1 MKKQVFVLFAALFLT
16 LGSAFAQGQ
25 QRMTVDE
32 RVAMAMD
39 KIEAGLKPSEAVRSG
54 AKTVLVEFYTNQQKA
69 MEEMRASGSMDRDKM
84 MEVRKK
90 LSDERD
96 AKLKNIFSAEQMT
109 KWTNEIEPSLRP
121 QRKTDEKAK
130 Q

>member
-1 MKKQVFVLFAALFLT
+1 MKKQVLVLFAALFLT
-16 LGSAFAQGQ
+16 LGSAFAQQ

-32 RVAMAMD
+32 RVAMAME
-39 KIEAGLKPSEAVRSG
+39 KIEASLKPSEAVRSG
-54 AKTVLVEFYTNQQKA
+54 VKTVLVEFYTNQQKA

-90 LSDERD
+90 LTDERD

>member
-39 KIEAGLKPSEAVRSG
+39 KIEASLKPSEAVRSG

>member
-16 LGSAFAQGQ
+16 LGSALAQG

-32 RVAMAMD
+32 RVALAMD
-39 KIEAGLKPSEAVRSG
+39 KIEASLKPSEAVRSG

-69 MEEMRASGSMDRDKM
+69 MEEMRASGNMDREKM
-84 MEVRKK
+84 MELRKK
-90 LSDERD
+90 LAEDRD

-109 KWTNEIEPSLRP
+109 KWTNEIEPGLRP
-121 QRKTDEKAK
+121 QRAGGEKEK

>member
-1 MKKQVFVLFAALFLT
+1 MKKQLVVLVAALFIT
-16 LGSAFAQGQ
+16 IGAFAQGQ

-32 RVAMAMD
+32 WVALAMD

-54 AKTVLVEFYTNQQKA
+54 AKTILIDFYTSQQKA
-69 MEEMRASGSMDRDKM
+69 MEEMRASGNMDREKM
-84 MEVRKK
+84 METRKK

-96 AKLKNIFSAEQMT
+96 VKLKAIFTPEQMT
-109 KWTNEIEPSLRP
+109 KWTSEVEPSLRP
-121 QRKTDEKAK
+121 QRQGGEKEK

>member
-1 MKKQVFVLFAALFLT
+1 MKKQLIVLFAALFLS
-16 LGSAFAQGQ
+16 LGAVFAQG

-32 RVAMAMD
+32 KVALAMD

-54 AKTVLVEFYTNQQKA
+54 AKTVLVDYYTNWQKVMA
-69 MEEMRASGSMDRDKM
+69 DMRSAGVDREKLA
-84 MEVRKK
+84 EARKK
-90 LSDERD
+90 LSEDRD

-121 QRKTDEKAK
+121 QRKDGEKEK

>member
-1 MKKQVFVLFAALFLT
+1 MKKQVLVLFAALFLT
-16 LGSAFAQGQ
+16 IGASFAQG

-32 RVAMAMD
+32 RVALALD
-39 KIEAGLKPSEAVRSG
+39 KIEAGLKPSEAVRTS
-54 AKTVLVEFYTNQQKA
+54 AKTILMEYYTEQQKA
-69 MEEMRASGSMDRDKM
+69 MEELRAAGADREKM

-90 LSDERD
+90 LTDERD
-96 AKLKNIFSAEQMT
+96 IKLKNVFTAEQMT

-121 QRKTDEKAK
+121 QKPSGEKAK

>member
-1 MKKQVFVLFAALFLT
+1 MKKQVLVLFAALFLT
-16 LGSAFAQGQ
+16 LGSAFAQQ

-32 RVAMAMD
+32 RVALAME
-39 KIEAGLKPSEAVRSG
+39 KIEASLKPSEAVRSG

-109 KWTNEIEPSLRP
+109 KWTNEIEPGLRP